1 MITLWLDIVIDKGT
15 AHGMIGTAV
24 DIATVRAL
32 AIGLFVQLKGGIGT
46 DILNVLIALGLAK
59 AARIVGVGATWS
71 RAGGIAAHGKILL
84 IAILFVLQISKR
96 GRFRHG

>member
-1 MITLWLDIVIDKGT
+1 MITLRLDIVIDKGT

-32 AIGLFVQLKGGIGT
+32 AVGLLVQLKGGIGT

-59 AARIVGVGATWS
+59 AARIV
-71 RAGGIAAHGKILL
+71 
-84 IAILFVLQISKR
+84 
-96 GRFRHG
+96 

>member
-1 MITLWLDIVIDKGT
+1 MITLRLDIVIDKGT
-15 AHGMIGTAV
+15 AHGMIRTAV

-32 AIGLFVQLKGGIGT
+32 AVCLLVQLKGGIGT

-59 AARIVGVGATWS
+59 AARIVGVGATGS